1 MLEVADRLI
10 ASIGQDTMDTFFWS
24 LTHPSAFRLFF
35 HFSFAVLY
43 MFAHSF
49 IMLLQ
54 GKILEPSGDWPS
66 MDRTA
71 KLNYFSATT
80 LNVAFNNHNK
90 VLLLIMM
97 SNNFIEIKGSVFKKF
112 EKNNLFQV
120 KHILWVMIIFITRL
134 PVPMFANDFI
144 YSGFYT
150 LYWFEIWANVIGQL
164 KQLKIFYHIWGLS
177 CLLNSLS
184 IGSNMLLL

>member
-54 GKILEPSGDWPS
+54 GNLSPVIGTVRLAGNKIIFL
-66 MDRTA
+66 
-71 KLNYFSATT
+71 ATT

-120 KHILWVMIIFITRL
+120 KHLLRVLIITLNRL

-150 LYWFEIWANVIGQL
+150 LY
-164 KQLKIFYHIWGLS
+164 
-177 CLLNSLS
+177 
-184 IGSNMLLL
+184 

>member
-54 GKILEPSGDWPS
+54 GNPSILRPSAIGTLRGIGNK
-66 MDRTA
+66 M
-71 KLNYFSATT
+71 KLLATT

-120 KHILWVMIIFITRL
+120 GHIKLRCVYLMVVVSILPHAEFGLNDHWKEAPHII
-134 PVPMFANDFI
+134 
-144 YSGFYT
+144 
-150 LYWFEIWANVIGQL
+150 
-164 KQLKIFYHIWGLS
+164 
-177 CLLNSLS
+177 
-184 IGSNMLLL
+184 

>member
-54 GKILEPSGDWPS
+54 GNPSFRGPS
-66 MDRTA
+66 ATVLSRGNKMKR
-71 KLNYFSATT
+71 LATT

-120 KHILWVMIIFITRL
+120 KHIFIKWSAPSKWSFRPNSARDSIDTTTNWKTRPTLWVMIIKL
-134 PVPMFANDFI
+134 
-144 YSGFYT
+144 
-150 LYWFEIWANVIGQL
+150 
-164 KQLKIFYHIWGLS
+164 
-177 CLLNSLS
+177 
-184 IGSNMLLL
+184 